1 VGQIV
6 GDGKERW
13 DFLPAVSNIA
23 SVTTVELAAGMKI
36 SQVLLEATGFAPAT
50 AGVPTSSIEET
61 FDIAVPGRRSYS
73 DMKMRMKK
81 QPGTDTVKNTLIADA
96 EGYLVRRRS
105 VAVATAYASAQKIE
119 VYPVIIGEPSTVDF
133 EPNMI
138 ERYDVPFFPSAQPQ
152 LNAVVA

>member
-13 DFLPAVSNIA
+13 EALPAVANTA
-23 SVTTVELAAGMKI
+23 AVTLAELAAGMKI
-36 SQVLLEATGFAPAT
+36 SQVVLEATGFAPET
-50 AGVPTSSIEET
+50 ASVPTPSIEET
-61 FDIAVPGRRSYS
+61 FDTAVPGRRSYS
-73 DMKMRMKK
+73 GMKMRMKK
-81 QPGTDTVKNTLIADA
+81 QPGTDTVKNNLVADS
-96 EGYLVRRRS
+96 EWYLVRRRS

-119 VYPVIIGEPSTVDF
+119 VYPVIVAEPSTVDF

-138 ERYDVPFFPSAQPQ
+138 ERYDVPFMPSAPPV